1 MEYVLIVVI
10 LAVIVYMLTR
20 KKKEKP
26 LTEQPIEKQKEEQ
39 KEVIVKPL
47 PKPVPTEQKVYWI
60 KDGKKEW
67 GRMKYMPQGLQVF
80 DENGKTMLD
89 ITDTLT
95 SITGEITCEK
105 TNGKLYVEGLNGRD
119 IWLVEKDSEIFD
131 SNYFNDEMNLSYPVF
146 PIIRVDGDYIIW
158 EYPEAYVDRTNGAV
172 DEWQWLKPT
181 YYRPSMFGGA
191 FPVSVTYLFGVI

>member
-26 LTEQPIEKQKEEQ
+26 LIEQPIKGEEKKKEK
-39 KEVIVKPL
+39 KEIIVKPL
-47 PKPVPTEQKVYWI
+47 PTEQKVYWI
-60 KDGKKEW
+60 KDDKKEW
-67 GRMKYMPQGLQVF
+67 GRIKYMPQGLQVF

-95 SITGEITCEK
+95 SIAGEITCDK

-131 SNYFNDEMNLSYPVF
+131 SNYFYDEMNLSYPVF

>member
-1 MEYVLIVVI
+1 MEYVIGVVI
-10 LAVIVYMLTR
+10 LVVMVYLLTR

-26 LTEQPIEKQKEEQ
+26 PIEQPIEKQKEEQ
-39 KEVIVKPL
+39 KEDKKEIIVKTI
-47 PKPVPTEQKVYWI
+47 PTEQKVYWI

-80 DENGKTMLD
+80 DEKGNCVLD

-95 SITGEITCEK
+95 SIVGEITCDK

-119 IWLVEKDSEIFD
+119 IWLVEKNSEIFD

-146 PIIRVDGDYIIW
+146 PIIRVAGDYIIW
-158 EYPEAYVDRTNGAV
+158 EYPEAYIDRTNGAV
-172 DEWQWLKPT
+172 DAWEMLKPT

-191 FPVSVTYLFGVI
+191 VPVSVTYLFGVI

>member
-1 MEYVLIVVI
+1 MEYVIGAVI
-10 LAVIVYMLTR
+10 LAVVVYMLTR

-26 LTEQPIEKQKEEQ
+26 PIEPPIEKEEQKEDK

-47 PKPVPTEQKVYWI
+47 PTEQKIYWI

-95 SITGEITCEK
+95 SIAGEITCEK

-119 IWLVEKDSEIFD
+119 IWLVEKNSEIFD
-131 SNYFNDEMNLSYPVF
+131 SNYFSDEMNLSYPVF

-158 EYPEAYVDRTNGAV
+158 EYPEAYIDRTNGAV
-172 DEWQWLKPT
+172 DAWEMLKPT

>member
-1 MEYVLIVVI
+1 MEYVIGAVI

-26 LTEQPIEKQKEEQ
+26 PIEQPIEKQKEEK
-39 KEVIVKPL
+39 KEVIVKT
-47 PKPVPTEQKVYWI
+47 VPTEQKVYWI

-67 GRMKYMPQGLQVF
+67 GKLKYMPQGLQVF

-95 SITGEITCEK
+95 SIAGEITCDK

-119 IWLVEKDSEIFD
+119 IWLVEKNSEIFD
-131 SNYFNDEMNLSYPVF
+131 SNYFYDEMNLSYPVF

>member
-1 MEYVLIVVI
+1 MEYVIGAVI
-10 LAVIVYMLTR
+10 LAVVVYLLTR

-26 LTEQPIEKQKEEQ
+26 PIEQPIEKQKEEK
-39 KEVIVKPL
+39 KEVIVKT
-47 PKPVPTEQKVYWI
+47 VPTEQKVYWI

-95 SITGEITCEK
+95 SITGEITCNK
-105 TNGKLYVEGLNGRD
+105 TNGRLYVEGLNGRD

-158 EYPEAYVDRTNGAV
+158 EYPEAYIDRTNGAV
-172 DEWQWLKPT
+172 DAWETLKPT

>member
-26 LTEQPIEKQKEEQ
+26 PTESPIEKQKEEK
-39 KEVIVKPL
+39 KEVIVKT
-47 PKPVPTEQKVYWI
+47 VPTEQKVYWI

-95 SITGEITCEK
+95 SITGEITCNK
-105 TNGKLYVEGLNGRD
+105 TNGRLYVEGLNGRD

-158 EYPEAYVDRTNGAV
+158 EYPEAYIDRTNGAV
-172 DEWQWLKPT
+172 DAWETLKPT

>member
-1 MEYVLIVVI
+1 MEYVIGAVI

-26 LTEQPIEKQKEEQ
+26 PTEPPIEEKKEEQ
-39 KEVIVKPL
+39 KEVIVKT
-47 PKPVPTEQKVYWI
+47 VPTEQKVYWI

-95 SITGEITCEK
+95 SIAGEITCDK

-119 IWLVEKDSEIFD
+119 IWLVEKNSEIFD

-158 EYPEAYVDRTNGAV
+158 EYPEAYIDRTNGAV
-172 DEWQWLKPT
+172 DAWETLKPT

>member
-26 LTEQPIEKQKEEQ
+26 PIEPPIEKQKEEQ

-47 PKPVPTEQKVYWI
+47 PKPLPTEQKVYWI

-95 SITGEITCEK
+95 SITGEITCNK

>member
-1 MEYVLIVVI
+1 MEYVIGAVI
-10 LAVIVYMLTR
+10 LAVVVYMLTR

-26 LTEQPIEKQKEEQ
+26 PIEQTIEKEEQKEEQ
-39 KEVIVKPL
+39 KEVIVKT
-47 PKPVPTEQKVYWI
+47 VPTEQKVYLI

-95 SITGEITCEK
+95 SITGEITCNK

-158 EYPEAYVDRTNGAV
+158 EYPEAYIDRTNGAV
-172 DEWQWLKPT
+172 DDWQWLKPT

>member
-1 MEYVLIVVI
+1 MEYIIGVAI
-10 LAVIVYMLTR
+10 LAVVVYILTR
-20 KKKEKP
+20 EKKEKP
-26 LTEQPIEKQKEEQ
+26 PIELPIEKQKEEQ

-47 PKPVPTEQKVYWI
+47 PKPLPTEQKVYWI

-80 DENGKTMLD
+80 DEEGNCVLD

-95 SITGEITCEK
+95 SIVGEITCDK
-105 TNGKLYVEGLNGRD
+105 TNGKLYLEGLNGRD
-119 IWLVEKDSEIFD
+119 IWLIEKDSETFD

-158 EYPEAYVDRTNGAV
+158 EYPEAYIDRTNGAV
-172 DEWQWLKPT
+172 DAWEMLKPT

>member
-1 MEYVLIVVI
+1 MEYAIIVVI

-26 LTEQPIEKQKEEQ
+26 LIENPPIEKPIDTEDK
-39 KEVIVKPL
+39 KEVIVKT
-47 PKPVPTEQKVYWI
+47 VPTEQKVYWI

-80 DENGKTMLD
+80 DENGKTVLD

-95 SITGEITCEK
+95 SITGEITCDK
-105 TNGKLYVEGLNGRD
+105 TNGKLYLEGLNGRD
-119 IWLVEKDSEIFD
+119 IWLIEKDSEIFD

-158 EYPEAYVDRTNGAV
+158 EYPEAYIDRTNGAA
-172 DEWQWLKPT
+172 DDWQWLKPT

>member
-26 LTEQPIEKQKEEQ
+26 LIEQPIKGEEKKKEK
-39 KEVIVKPL
+39 KEIIVKPL
-47 PKPVPTEQKVYWI
+47 PTEQKVYWI
-60 KDGKKEW
+60 KDDKKEW
-67 GRMKYMPQGLQVF
+67 GRIKYMPQGLQVF

-95 SITGEITCEK
+95 SITGEITCNK

>member
-26 LTEQPIEKQKEEQ
+26 PTESPIEKQKEEKKKEK
-39 KEVIVKPL
+39 KEVIVKT
-47 PKPVPTEQKVYWI
+47 VPTEQKVYWI
-60 KDGKKEW
+60 KDGKTEW

-80 DENGKTMLD
+80 DEKGNCVLD

-95 SITGEITCEK
+95 SIVGEITCDK

-119 IWLVEKDSEIFD
+119 IWLIEKDSEIFD
-131 SNYFNDEMNLSYPVF
+131 SNNFADEMNLNYPVF
-146 PIIRVDGDYIIW
+146 PIVRVDGDYIVW
-158 EYPEAYVDRTNGAV
+158 EYPEAYIDRTNGDV
-172 DEWQWLKPT
+172 DAWRMLKPT

-191 FPVSVTYLFGVI
+191 VPVSVTYLFGVI